1 MIMLGRMRAV
11 GVAITLAAVVT
22 WLALS
27 AASTGSPAQEAD
39 RAELAE
45 EFQQRLKEAR
55 TRLNLT
61 GEQVERV
68 RPILRASAE
77 GLLEVLEEHGVDLRD
92 RSGPAGRL
100 RLLQLRRLQ
109 RDLDAVRRRTVKALD
124 DVLTDAQLEAYQEI
138 QEENRQSMR
147 ERLRQRR

>member
-1 MIMLGRMRAV
+1 MRAV
-11 GVAITLAAVVT
+11 GAATTLAAVVT
-22 WLALS
+22 WLAPS
-27 AASTGSPAQEAD
+27 AAKAEPPAQETD
-39 RAELAE
+39 RAEQAE
-45 EFQQRLKEAR
+45 EFQQRLEEAR

-61 GEQVERV
+61 GEQVKRV
-68 RPILRASAE
+68 RPILRAGVE

-109 RDLDAVRRRTVKALD
+109 EDLDAVRRQTVKDLD
-124 DVLTDAQLEAYQEI
+124 DVLTDAQLEAYKEI
-138 QEENRQSMR
+138 QEENRKALR